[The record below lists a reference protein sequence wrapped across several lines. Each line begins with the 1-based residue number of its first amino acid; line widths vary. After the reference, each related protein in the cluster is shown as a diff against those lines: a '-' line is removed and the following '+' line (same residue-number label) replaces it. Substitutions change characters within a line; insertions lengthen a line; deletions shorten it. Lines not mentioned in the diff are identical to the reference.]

1 MIACDLKPV
10 TKAEMLEKYIIKKIL
25 PRYKPDMKIPS
36 ELVMAKELKTSRTT
50 VHKIF
55 SNLTAK
61 GILYRE
67 NGLGTF
73 VSKPKPK
80 LQKTKI
86 ITAVCCSD
94 TWHDPTQD
102 ASWFNTQFL
111 LEGFSKALQNHN
123 YFLNILYIHPDD
135 QSLEEGMRIMLKTQ
149 ADAFIFPGL
158 GGYGRY
164 VTKLT
169 EQGKPCVVRALE
181 PYYNSH
187 CIYGLLA
194 DAFYNAMNYLI
205 EDGRKKIA
213 FLATT
218 CSFSDYK
225 LSGVFCAMEAHNIDI
240 DNLLRIY
247 TNGGFE
253 LDSYRAVTKLLAENK
268 DIDAVISVTDR
279 LAFGAFEAIK
289 DAGLRIPEDI
299 AIIGSDDLAE
309 CKKMDPPMASIT
321 SNFHEMGGIMF
332 DLIDKA
338 LNNPNMDL
346 VCQATE
352 RTFIPRES
360 CGFIN
365 NKA

>member
-1 MIACDLKPV
+1 VIALDVKPV
-10 TKAEMLEKYIIKKIL
+10 TKAEMLEKYILKEIL
-25 PRYKPDMKIPS
+25 PQYKPDTKIPS
-36 ELVMAKELKTSRTT
+36 ELVMAKELNTSRTT

-73 VSKPKPK
+73 VSKPKVKTP
-80 LQKTKI
+80 KTKI

-94 TWHDPTQD
+94 KWHDPSLD
-102 ASWFNTQFL
+102 ESWFNTQFL
-111 LEGFSKALQNHN
+111 LEGFSSAMQNN
-123 YFLNILYIHPDD
+123 DYLLNILYIHPDE
-135 QSLEEGMRIMLKTQ
+135 QSLEEGMLIMLKTQ

-158 GGYGRY
+158 GGYGKY
-164 VTKLT
+164 ITKLT
-169 EQGKPCVVRALE
+169 EQGKPCVVRALY

-187 CIYGLLA
+187 CVYGLLA
-194 DAFYNAMNYLI
+194 DAFYDAMNYLI
-205 EDGRKKIA
+205 ESGRKKIA
-213 FLATT
+213 FLTTT

-225 LSGVFCAMEAHNIDI
+225 LSGVFRAMEAHNIDK

-247 TNGGFE
+247 TNRGFE
-253 LDSYRAVTKLLAENK
+253 LDSYRAVAKYLAENK
-268 DIDAVISVTDR
+268 DFDAILSVTDR

-309 CKKMDPPMASIT
+309 CKKMDPPIASIT
-321 SNFHEMGGIMF
+321 SDFHKMGGIMF
-332 DLIDKA
+332 DIIDKA
-338 LNNPNMDL
+338 LNNPDMEL
-346 VCQATE
+346 ICKPTK
-352 RTFIPRES
+352 RTFVPRES

-365 NKA
+365 NKT